1 MRRTL
6 AFVGSDPWFNGW
18 AGWLHWMAGLTV
30 TLTHPH
36 ERPQIEPASL
46 HFPSLPFPACFVS
59 PCAKACSQSKLRTA
73 HDEAAT
79 KTPWPARA
87 HCLVVPLEARCEQG
101 ILEQGSSTWTPEA
114 GTRRIENLGRNQP
127 PQVVLF
133 V

>member
-1 MRRTL
+1 M
-6 AFVGSDPWFNGW
+6 
-18 AGWLHWMAGLTV
+18 GWLASLDGCPHP
-30 TLTHPH
+30 HPH

-46 HFPSLPFPACFVS
+46 PFTSLHFTSLPFSACFVS

-114 GTRRIENLGRNQP
+114 GIRRIENLGRNQP